1 MPANPIT
8 LVIFGASGDLTARKL
23 VPSLYNLDRKRRLP
37 DDLRIVG
44 VSRTPFTD
52 EAFRDKLAPAAKEF
66 VKGEW
71 SAESWDRFAAR
82 IHYVAGDAA
91 SASGLDALKADLDK
105 AEAGTP
111 GRRLFYLS
119 VSPELYGPI
128 ATRLDE
134 EGMAKPPSADAWRRL
149 IIEKPFGR
157 DRATAE
163 ALNKT
168 LLQHFRED
176 QVYRIDH
183 YLGKETV
190 QNILVFRFANT
201 LFEPLWNN
209 NFIDHVQITVSESVK
224 VGSRGDYYDRSGVM
238 RDMLQNHL
246 LQLLSFVAMESP
258 SRFTAEALRNKK
270 LELFDAMPVYSAE
283 EAAKHL
289 VVGQYAGYKK
299 EKGVTPDSKTPTFA
313 SVELSIDNWRWRGV
327 PFFLRSGKA
336 MKDRLSEVVIQFRCP
351 PHLMFPLPPG
361 QTLTCNRLS
370 ICVQPDEAIHL
381 DFQTKVPD
389 RDAMRLSS
397 SDMQFHYKDSYP
409 DAPIPESYERLLQ
422 DAIAGD
428 ASLFMGAAEIER
440 AWEIMD
446 PLIAAAEK
454 MEPEEYAVG
463 GDGAKGADAYL
474 ARSGRS
480 WLSLCD
486 RG

>member
-1 MPANPIT
+1 MPTNPLT

-23 VPSLYNLDRKRRLP
+23 IPSLYNLDRKRRLP

-71 SAESWDRFAAR
+71 SAESWGRFAGR
-82 IHYVAGDAA
+82 VHYIAGDAA
-91 SASGLDALKADLDK
+91 APGGLSALKADLEK
-105 AEAGTP
+105 AGTP
-111 GRRLFYLS
+111 GRRLYYLS
-119 VSPELYGPI
+119 VSPDLYGPI

-134 EGMAKPPSADAWRRL
+134 AGMAKPPSADAWRRL

-157 DRATAE
+157 DRTTAQ

-168 LLQHFRED
+168 LLQHFHED
-176 QVYRIDH
+176 QIYRIDH

-209 NFIDHVQITVSESVK
+209 NFIDHVQITVSESVL
-224 VGSRGDYYDRSGVM
+224 VGTRGDYYDKSGVL

-246 LQLLSFVAMESP
+246 LQLMSFVAMESP
-258 SRFTAEALRNKK
+258 SRFTAEVLRNKK

-283 EAAKHL
+283 EAKEHL
-289 VVGQYAGYKK
+289 VIGQYAGYRK
-299 EKGVTPDSKTPTFA
+299 EKGVAKDSRTATFA
-313 SVELSIDNWRWRGV
+313 AVELSIDNWRWRGV
-327 PFFLRSGKA
+327 PFFLRSGKG

-351 PHLMFPLPPG
+351 PHFIFPLPPG

-440 AWEIMD
+440 AWAIMD
-446 PLIAAAEK
+446 PLIVAAET

-463 GDGAKGADAYL
+463 GSGAKGADDYL